1 MRIAVIGTGIAGNAA
16 AWTLSQRYPVTVFDR
31 ELRPGGHSHTVS
43 IDYQGTPLAVDIGFI
58 VYNELNYP
66 DLTQMFAHLGVETV
80 ASCMSFSVS
89 ADGGRFEWRGGG
101 NDRWATGAGLFAQPG
116 NLLSPSYLRM
126 LAQIPRFC
134 RQSVADLRSGRLA
147 GLSLGDYFRQ
157 RQFSKRLLSDYLAP
171 MGAAI
176 WSAPASEL
184 LDFPAENFVAFF
196 DNHRLLHYDRPVWRT
211 VKGGS
216 RQYVERLQAPFK
228 DHVRLGCAVT
238 SIERTAHG
246 VVVHDSHGRNES
258 FDHVV
263 IAAHSNQALAML
275 ADASPRER
283 EVLGAIGY
291 APNKV
296 YLHRDTRLM
305 PKRRRAWASWNFLRW
320 QCEGRALNDVAVTY
334 WMNRLQGIDQDKPL
348 FVSLN
353 PPFEPAPELTF
364 GQYLCEHPQY
374 NAAAFAAQ
382 KRLGEIQGQRHTWFC
397 GAWTGYGFHE
407 DGLRSGLAVAEALGA
422 TALWRDAPVELA
434 EAAE

>member
-1 MRIAVIGTGIAGNAA
+1 MRIAVIGTGIAGNTA
-16 AWTLSQRYPVTVFDR
+16 AWTLSQRYPVTVYDR
-31 ELRPGGHSHTVS
+31 ELRPGGHSHTVT
-43 IDYQGTPLAVDIGFI
+43 IDYQGTPIAVDIGFI

-66 DLTQMFAHLGVETV
+66 DLTAMFAHLGVETV
-80 ASCMSFSVS
+80 ASCMSFAVS
-89 ADGGRFEWRGGG
+89 ADRGRFEWRGGG
-101 NDRWATGAGLFAQPG
+101 HDGWTTAAGLFAQAS

-126 LAQIPRFC
+126 LMEIPRFG
-134 RQSVADLRSGRLA
+134 RQSVDDLRSGRLA
-147 GLSLGDYFRQ
+147 ELTLGDYFHQ
-157 RQFSKRLLSDYLAP
+157 RQFSKRLLKDYLAP
-171 MGAAI
+171 LGAAI
-176 WSAPASEL
+176 WSAPAGEM

-216 RQYVERLQAPFK
+216 QRYVERLQAAFR
-228 DHVRLGCAVT
+228 DRVRFGCAVT

-246 VVVHDSHGRNES
+246 VVVHDSHGRHES

-263 IAAHSNQALAML
+263 IAAHSDQALAL
-275 ADASPRER
+275 LSDADPRER
-283 EVLGAIGY
+283 EILGAIGY
-291 APNKV
+291 SPNRV

-320 QCEGRALNDVAVTY
+320 EREANAVNDVAVTY
-334 WMNRLQGIDQDKPL
+334 WMNRLQGIDPDKPL

-374 NAAAFAAQ
+374 TTAAFAAQ

-407 DGLRSGLAVAEALGA
+407 DGLRSGLAVAEALGT
-422 TALWRDAPVELA
+422 TAPWRPAPIELA